1 MCRGAM
7 MVRELEQIGTD
18 EKHTCA
24 YVIRQQ
30 TRSAWLANLLRAS
43 NDHQSN
49 ILSIN
54 NVRVVYDVYID
65 ERVQHCCTAYK
76 VAEEWDVLSAMRHVG
91 HGWADRIRFHNLRF
105 RRPVARRK
113 PSKERGMGSAAS
125 LIKAYTRRRWTV
137 PSRRATL
144 VLPVPVQV
152 LTRRCRSDS
161 IRLRFEPTLRERT
174 ESEGSYG
181 SDIDSLGS
189 QYRIYLM
196 RDWIGER
203 SEPIF

>member
-65 ERVQHCCTAYK
+65 ERVQHCCTA
-76 VAEEWDVLSAMRHVG
+76 LIQGSGRMRCPVG
-91 HGWADRIRFHNLRF
+91 DA
-105 RRPVARRK
+105 P
-113 PSKERGMGSAAS
+113 RGTWMG
-125 LIKAYTRRRWTV
+125 RQD
-137 PSRRATL
+137 TL
-144 VLPVPVQV
+144 P
-152 LTRRCRSDS
+152 
-161 IRLRFEPTLRERT
+161 
-174 ESEGSYG
+174 
-181 SDIDSLGS
+181 
-189 QYRIYLM
+189 
-196 RDWIGER
+196 
-203 SEPIF
+203 